1 MHSHPPKKTE
11 NKQTKKHNATHREK
25 KKQKPKHRMN
35 YSSFCSDQQYELPG
49 RNNNEMYL
57 YAFIFEFK
65 KRFQYFSLDNVYE
78 ILKCLMSSFNHSK
91 WHALTNQTNPDEN
104 TV

>member
-1 MHSHPPKKTE
+1 
-11 NKQTKKHNATHREK
+11 
-25 KKQKPKHRMN
+25 MN